1 MNQNKT
7 DTKIL
12 AMYDVRGIQ
21 KFIYR
26 TAKVK
31 DAMGASL
38 LVENI
43 IYDALRSAVGHVY
56 PWCDKNG
63 PIPYHE
69 NSNRQVEVLFIGGGN
84 AYVLYDSLDRYKEVS
99 RKMSRYV
106 LDKTYSLQ
114 LATAWVEKKADYAS
128 DYQKLKAEMGQVKAE
143 MILSRPYGSL
153 PVMRVERKTGYP
165 LVRENES
172 TESKNKKDYKD
183 AKAREKAEKI
193 FDKLVQQKGIDST
206 LAVVHIDGNNMG
218 LRILE
223 LIRGEKEYEKAVNT
237 MRRISWQ
244 ISHSFRTVFDEMSNM
259 FNEKSFYL
267 KEFEGKEFRPFIRRI
282 VTAGDD
288 ITYVCTARI
297 ALATVQY
304 FIENISRY
312 TLNGETDLES
322 LKTYGFS
329 ACAGIAYMGS
339 HFPFS
344 IAYDVAESCCEN
356 AKNLA
361 KRPENRDGSRVA
373 SFVDFQICK
382 NIKTRNLEK
391 VRKNEYETTAGKSL
405 LLRPY
410 YIPANNGVGF
420 ESLEK
425 EPFHFQC
432 FRDAVQWMTN
442 EKNIPRSF
450 AKQLR
455 NMYNESEISLETW
468 NLFLKSR
475 GWIIPEKNGQIFF
488 NNLNKAIWYDAL
500 EMMDYYL
507 DLNRFT
513 DNTTCI

>member
-1 MNQNKT
+1 MTQEKT
-7 DTKIL
+7 ETRIL

-21 KFIYR
+21 KYIYR
-26 TAKVK
+26 TARVK

-43 IYDALRSAVGHVY
+43 IYDALKTAVGSVS

-63 PIPYHE
+63 PLPYQD
-69 NSNRQVEVLFIGGGN
+69 NSKREVEVLFIGGGN
-84 AYVLYDSLDRYKEVS
+84 AYVLYDSLKRYREVS

-106 LDKTYSLQ
+106 LDRTYSLQ
-114 LATAWVEKKADYAS
+114 LAAAWVEKTEDYAD
-128 DYQKLKAEMGQVKAE
+128 DYQKLKAKMGQVKAE
-143 MILSRPYGSL
+143 MILSRPYGAL
-153 PVMRVERKTGYP
+153 PVMKVERKTGYP
-165 LVRENES
+165 LVTEKES
-172 TESKNKKDYKD
+172 TESRNKKGYKD
-183 AKAREKAEKI
+183 AKAREKEEKI
-193 FDKLVQQKGIDST
+193 FDKLAQQKGVEST

-218 LRILE
+218 LGILN
-223 LIRGEKEYEKAVNT
+223 LIKGETAYESAVNT

-244 ISHSFRTVFDEMSNM
+244 ISHSFRTVFDEMSKL

-304 FIENISRY
+304 FFENISKY
-312 TLNGETDLES
+312 TLNGKTDPQS
-322 LKTYGFS
+322 LKVYGFS
-329 ACAGIAYMGS
+329 ACAGVAYMGS

-356 AKNLA
+356 AKSLA
-361 KRPENRDGSRVA
+361 KMPENKDGLRVGN
-373 SFVDFQICK
+373 FVDFQICK
-382 NIKTRNLEK
+382 NIKTRNLEN
-391 VRKNEYETTAGKSL
+391 VRKNEYETADGKSL

-410 YIPANNGVGF
+410 YIPGMNPEGF
-420 ESLEK
+420 ERLEK

-432 FRDAVQWMTN
+432 FRDAVQWITD
-442 EKNIPRSF
+442 ERNIPRSF

-455 NMYNESEISLETW
+455 NMYSEGEMPLETW

-475 GWIIPEKNGQIFF
+475 GWMIPENNGRVFF
-488 NNLNKAIWYDAL
+488 SDSGKAIWYDAL

-507 DLNRFT
+507 DLDKFT
-513 DNTTCI
+513 DNTTC